1 MHGTRRV
8 YTQEFTQEAVALIAR
23 HDKSAKQVAR
33 ALGIDPSALR
43 RWRQDCT
50 AQTGT
55 VERAGSTEETGPL
68 RRELERVRMERDILK
83 KAVAFFAKESR

>member
-8 YTQEFTQEAVALIAR
+8 YTQAFKQDAVALVAR
-23 HDKSAKQVAR
+23 HDKPAKQVAR
-33 ALGIDPSALR
+33 DLGIDPSTLR

-50 AQTGT
+50 AQTGM
-55 VERAGSTEETGPL
+55 VERVGGTEETVQL